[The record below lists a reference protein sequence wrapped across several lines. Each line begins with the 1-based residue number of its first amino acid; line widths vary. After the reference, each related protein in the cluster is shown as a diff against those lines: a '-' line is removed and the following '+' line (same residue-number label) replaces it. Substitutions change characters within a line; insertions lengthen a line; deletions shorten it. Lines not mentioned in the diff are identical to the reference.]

1 MEIKN
6 KISIVTGA
14 SRGIGSEF
22 CRTLI
27 DQGATVYGLAR
38 SADRLSKLKE
48 ILGDSFIPVE
58 IDITENE
65 RVSDW
70 VDTAFDTSSS
80 PDILINN
87 AGLGVFG
94 PVDELP
100 VEDWETM
107 MSVNVNGIFYLT
119 RKIVPLMKASPSH
132 SHIINIASI
141 AGMLGNPNISGYNAT
156 KFAVRGFSEALF
168 KELRYDK
175 IKVSCMFPGSI
186 ATSFF
191 DNTGMDTHS
200 NMMQPKDVADTM
212 LHLLKTPDNML
223 INEII
228 MRPLNPKN
236 PDEA

>member
-1 MEIKN
+1 MDIKN
-6 KISIVTGA
+6 KIAVVTGA

-22 CRTLI
+22 SRSLV
-27 DQGATVYGLAR
+27 DHGAKVYGLAR
-38 SADRLSKLKE
+38 SVDRLLKLQE
-48 ILGDSFIPVE
+48 ILGDAFIPVE
-58 IDITENE
+58 MDVTQHEK
-65 RVSDW
+65 VSDW
-70 VDTAFDTSSS
+70 VDTTFDASNS

-87 AGLGVFG
+87 AGLGLFG

-100 VEDWETM
+100 VDDWETM

-119 RKIVPLMKASPSH
+119 RKIVPLMKASSSH

-141 AGMLGNPNISGYNAT
+141 AGMLGNPNLSGYNAT

-191 DNTGMDTHS
+191 DTTGMDTHD
-200 NMMQPKDVADTM
+200 NMMQPKDVADTL
-212 LHLLKTPDNML
+212 LHLLQTPDNML
-223 INEII
+223 INEIV